1 MSKKPKTKQSFD
13 VDVIKTPEGQV
24 PTVDSFHRVIDGLFG
39 EVLDTRKDIVKLIPN
54 LEKELNNMREVLAQQ
69 MVLFEILNS
78 SIKNL
83 EEEIKEQGKKLSKLQ
98 KISTEPSQST
108 TAEADLTEQSKK
120 AIAKLIQIE
129 LQEGTRPIYASLKGL
144 EDEITKANVNTLKK
158 VEKQLDNI
166 KDQIDDLSSKTE
178 LQMLEILETINPS
191 PVKSSSSSS
200 SESKSTIKRKLP
212 S

>member
-1 MSKKPKTKQSFD
+1 MSKKPIPKQSFE

-54 LEKELNNMREVLAQQ
+54 LENELNNMREVLAQQ

-83 EEEIKEQGKKLSKLQ
+83 EEEVKEQGKKLGKLQ
-98 KISTEPSQST
+98 KIPTEPSQST
-108 TAEADLTEQSKK
+108 IAEADLTEQSKK

-129 LQEGTRPIYASLKGL
+129 LHEGTKPIYTSLKVL

-191 PVKSSSSSS
+191 PVKSATSSS
-200 SESKSTIKRKLP
+200 SESKSATKRKLP

>member
-54 LEKELNNMREVLAQQ
+54 LEKELSNLREILAQQ
-69 MVLFEILNS
+69 MVLYELLNS
-78 SIKNL
+78 SIKNI
-83 EEEIKEQGKKLSKLQ
+83 EEELSEQGKKISKIQ
-98 KISTEPSQST
+98 KISSETPQST
-108 TAEADLTEQSKK
+108 TTEADLTDQSKK
-120 AIAKLIQIE
+120 AIAKLIQTE
-129 LQEGTRPIYASLKGL
+129 LNEGTKPIYASLKVL
-144 EDEITKANVNTLKK
+144 EDEITKSSANTLKK
-158 VEKQLDNI
+158 VEKQLDSI

-191 PVKSSSSSS
+191 PIKSSSSS
-200 SESKSTIKRKLP
+200 SESKSTTKRKLP